1 MGEQFEP
8 YRWSDPEIGIVL
20 PFGAHGEIDVIC
32 PRCTPER
39 SKKRLRDLSVNVE
52 RETWVCQHCH
62 RTGGLTCGWSDR
74 SRCEKGSGDRALVPI
89 APIPAPPKEYTR
101 PEEQDGILTAAAVE
115 WLEGRGISK
124 EIAERNGLYASE
136 RRGEVEVHFPYYRNG
151 ALINVKHRK
160 LPKGFRMETG
170 AERILYGLDDCAPG
184 EPVVIVEGELD
195 KLAIEEATG
204 LLGVLSVPDG
214 APPPDAKSYASKFA
228 FLDDPVALD
237 VLGNASEIIL
247 AGDMDA
253 PGKALTEE
261 LARRFGRHRCAIVE
275 WPDGCKDAN
284 ETLIRRGAAT
294 VGEAI
299 DRAAPFPITGLVLV
313 RDVRD
318 RLLDLYE
325 NGLPRGKSTGWDS
338 LDKGYTVSPGQL
350 TIVTGAPGSGKSA
363 VVDALMVNMALAGND
378 AFGVFS
384 PENRPIQR
392 HVAKLASITV
402 GKPFGSW
409 ADTRMSKQELSSAAD
424 FLDDRFFFIAPKQPT
439 ISSVLDV
446 VRETV
451 FRYGIVGAVLDPWN
465 RFEHKRPKG
474 LSETEYVAESLAM
487 MVECAGETGA
497 HIWIVA
503 HPTKL
508 QRDPKT
514 GEYPVARPWDISGSA
529 HWFNMSDAILSVWRD
544 KTDASQPVQVHVQ
557 KVRFDEVGELG
568 VALLDYRRAT
578 GRYEDRNWVA
588 GEQA

>member
-1 MGEQFEP
+1 MAKRFEP
-8 YRWSDPEIGIVL
+8 YHWGDPEIGIVL
-20 PFGAHGEIDVIC
+20 PFGARGEVDVIC

-39 SKKRLRDLSVNVE
+39 TKKRLRDLSVNIE
-52 RETWVCQHCH
+52 AGSWVCHHCH
-62 RTGGLTCGWSDR
+62 RTGGLECGWSDR
-74 SRCEKGSGDRALVPI
+74 SRCDGSGRELAIVEPL
-89 APIPAPPKEYTR
+89 PAPPREYTR
-101 PEEQDGILTAAAVE
+101 PEEQDGILTKAAIA
-115 WLEGRGISK
+115 WLAERGISK
-124 EIAERNGLYASE
+124 EVAERNAVYSSE
-136 RRGEVEVHFPYYRNG
+136 RRGEVEVHFPYYRDG
-151 ALINVKHRK
+151 ALVNVKHRK
-160 LPKGFRMETG
+160 LPKSFRMEAG

-184 EPVVIVEGELD
+184 EPLVIVEGELD

-204 LLGVLSVPDG
+204 LLSVVSVPDG

-228 FLDDPVALD
+228 FLDDATALA
-237 VLGNASEIIL
+237 VIAGASEIIL
-247 AGDMDA
+247 AVDA
-253 PGKALTEE
+253 DEPGRALMEE
-261 LARRFGRHRCAIVE
+261 LARRIGRHRCSLVT
-275 WPDGCKDAN
+275 WPQGCKDAN
-284 ETLIRRGAAT
+284 ETLIREGKDAVAAALD
-294 VGEAI
+294 EA
-299 DRAAPFPITGLVLV
+299 RAFPITGLVLV

-325 NGLPRGKSTGWDS
+325 HGLPRGKSTGWKT
-338 LDKGYTVSPGQL
+338 LDKGYTVSPGQV

-363 VVDALMVNMALAGND
+363 VIDALMVNMALDSND

-392 HVAKLASITV
+392 HVAKFASITV

-409 ADTRMSKQELSSAAD
+409 ADTRMSRQELMSAAD

-439 ISSVLDV
+439 IASVLDV

-451 FRYGIVGAVLDPWN
+451 FRYGIVGVVLDPWN

-474 LSETEYVAESLAM
+474 LSETEYVAESLAL
-487 MVECAGETGA
+487 MVDCAGETGA

-529 HWFNMSDAILSVWRD
+529 HWFNMADAVLSVWRD
-544 KTDASQPVQVHVQ
+544 KKNPGDPVQVHVQ

-568 VALLDYRRAT
+568 MAELHYRRST
-578 GRYEDRNWVA
+578 GRYEDHIWVP
-588 GEQA
+588 GEHG